1 MGMFENV
8 KIKKNPIGVEFIK
21 RGLLTETQVDRVL
34 QYQKEHKEL
43 KFGEIVDILDMCDK
57 EALLEA
63 LSDKIEVNPV
73 YLEKELKINP
83 VKYLPRDVIINNKVM
98 PFDLD
103 GNTLK
108 VAFAD
113 PQNAAKIKEVELLL
127 MNAGYTMEIYIT
139 LYTSI
144 MKQIEDIRTVETSY
158 VNKEEKDT
166 TKLIDNII
174 MTGIEK
180 RASDIHIEPLEKKVR
195 IRYRIDGELITV
207 TELPKERFSTIV
219 GRIKSISNMYQE
231 ITYDQDGSIN
241 TYENYSIRV
250 SSQKTV
256 TGEKFVLRLLKK
268 NSKARDLFELGFPK
282 DDELVARAFDR
293 RNSIV
298 VVCAPTGEGKT
309 TTLYS
314 AIDYLDKPTIN
325 IISIE
330 NPVER
335 RMPGINQVEIGPNV
349 TFASSLRT
357 VLRQDPDIVL
367 VGEIRDEETA
377 KTAIEAGQT
386 GHLVLTTVHTI
397 DAIEAITRLRKFG
410 ISDYD
415 VSASLVT
422 SISQRLVRR
431 LCPHCKKEHKL
442 TEDEIK
448 YIEKVEKISGE
459 KFDLEKA
466 TVYEPVG
473 CKYCDDIGYYERVA
487 LFEILCIDEY
497 LKDMISEGESTI
509 SIKRYA
515 MENTGYRPLIV
526 DGVNKVLNG
535 TTTIEELKRKISL

>member
-1 MGMFENV
+1 MFENV

-21 RGLLTETQVDRVL
+21 RGLLTEVQVDRVL

-57 EALLEA
+57 DALLDA
-63 LSDKIEVNPV
+63 LSDKVQVNPV
-73 YLEKELKINP
+73 MLEHNLKINP
-83 VKYLPRDVIINNKVM
+83 VKYLPRDVIINYKVM
-98 PFDLD
+98 PFDID

-113 PQNAAKIKEVELLL
+113 PQNAQKVKEVELLL
-127 MNAGYTMEIYIT
+127 MNAGYSMEIYIT

-144 MKQIEDIRTVETSY
+144 MKQIEGIRTVETTY
-158 VNKEEKDT
+158 VDKDEKDT

-180 RASDIHIEPLEKKVR
+180 RASDIHIEPMEEKIRV
-195 IRYRIDGELITV
+195 RYRIDGELITI
-207 TELPKERFSTIV
+207 TELPKDRQSNVI
-219 GRIKSISNMYQE
+219 GRLKSISNMYQE

-241 TYENYSIRV
+241 TYDNYSIRV

-256 TGEKFVLRLLKK
+256 NGEKFVLRLLKK
-268 NSKARDLFELGFPK
+268 NSKARDLFELGFPNNK
-282 DDELVARAFDR
+282 ELVDKAFNR
-293 RNSIV
+293 RNSII

-335 RMPGINQVEIGPNV
+335 RMPGINQVEIGPNI

-357 VLRQDPDIVL
+357 VLRQDPDIIL

-386 GHLVLTTVHTI
+386 GHLVLTTIHTI
-397 DAIEAITRLRKFG
+397 DAVEAITRLRKFG
-410 ISDYD
+410 LSDYD

-422 SISQRLVRR
+422 AISQRLVRR
-431 LCPHCKKEHKL
+431 LCDHCKKEHKL
-442 TEDEIK
+442 TEEELK
-448 YIEKVEKISGE
+448 YIEKVEKVTGE
-459 KFDLEKA
+459 KFDIENS

-473 CKYCDDIGYYERVA
+473 CKYCDDIGYYERIA
-487 LFEILCIDEY
+487 LFEILCIDDY

-509 SIKRYA
+509 TIKKYA
-515 MENTGYRPLIV
+515 MENTEYRPLVV
-526 DGVNKVLNG
+526 DGVRKVLSG
-535 TTTIEELKRKISL
+535 ITTIDELKRKISL

>member
-1 MGMFENV
+1 MFENV

-21 RGLLTETQVDRVL
+21 RGLLTEVQVDRVL

-57 EALLEA
+57 DALLDA
-63 LSDKIEVNPV
+63 LSDKVQVNPV
-73 YLEKELKINP
+73 MLEHNLKINP
-83 VKYLPRDVIINNKVM
+83 VKYLPRDVIINYKVM
-98 PFDLD
+98 PFDID

-113 PQNAAKIKEVELLL
+113 PQNAQKVKEVELLL
-127 MNAGYTMEIYIT
+127 MNAGYSMEIYIT

-144 MKQIEDIRTVETSY
+144 MKQIEGIRTVETTY
-158 VNKEEKDT
+158 VDKDEKDT

-180 RASDIHIEPLEKKVR
+180 RASDIHIEPMEEKIRV
-195 IRYRIDGELITV
+195 RYRIDGELITI
-207 TELPKERFSTIV
+207 TELPKDRQSNVI
-219 GRIKSISNMYQE
+219 GRLKSISNMYQE

-241 TYENYSIRV
+241 TYDNYSIRV

-256 TGEKFVLRLLKK
+256 NGEKFVLRLLKK
-268 NSKARDLFELGFPK
+268 NSKARDLFELGFPNNK
-282 DDELVARAFDR
+282 ELVDKAFNR
-293 RNSIV
+293 RNSII

-335 RMPGINQVEIGPNV
+335 RMPGINQVEIGPNI

-357 VLRQDPDIVL
+357 VLRQDPDIIL

-386 GHLVLTTVHTI
+386 GHLVLTTIHTI
-397 DAIEAITRLRKFG
+397 DAVEAITRLRKFG
-410 ISDYD
+410 LSDYD

-422 SISQRLVRR
+422 AISQRLVRR
-431 LCPHCKKEHKL
+431 LCDHCKREHKL
-442 TEDEIK
+442 TEEELK
-448 YIEKVEKISGE
+448 YIEKVEKVTGE
-459 KFDLEKA
+459 KFDIENS

-473 CKYCDDIGYYERVA
+473 CKYCDDIGYYERIA
-487 LFEILCIDEY
+487 LFEILCIDDY

-509 SIKRYA
+509 TIKKYA
-515 MENTGYRPLIV
+515 MENTEYRPLVV
-526 DGVNKVLNG
+526 DGVRKVLSG
-535 TTTIEELKRKISL
+535 ITTIDELKRKISL

>member
-1 MGMFENV
+1 MFENV

-21 RGLLTETQVDRVL
+21 RGLLTEVQVDRVL

-57 EALLEA
+57 DALLDA
-63 LSDKIEVNPV
+63 LSDKVQVNPV
-73 YLEKELKINP
+73 MLEHNLKINP
-83 VKYLPRDVIINNKVM
+83 VKYLPRDVIINYKVM
-98 PFDLD
+98 PFDID

-113 PQNAAKIKEVELLL
+113 PQNAQKVKEVELLL
-127 MNAGYTMEIYIT
+127 MNAGYSMEIYIT

-144 MKQIEDIRTVETSY
+144 MKQIEGIRTVETTY
-158 VNKEEKDT
+158 VDKDEKDT

-180 RASDIHIEPLEKKVR
+180 RASDIHIEPMEEKIRV
-195 IRYRIDGELITV
+195 RYRIDGELITI
-207 TELPKERFSTIV
+207 TELPKDRQSNVI
-219 GRIKSISNMYQE
+219 GRLKSISNMYQE

-241 TYENYSIRV
+241 TYDNYSIRV

-256 TGEKFVLRLLKK
+256 NGEKFVLRLLKK
-268 NSKARDLFELGFPK
+268 NSKARDLFELGFPNNK
-282 DDELVARAFDR
+282 ELVDKAFNR
-293 RNSIV
+293 RNSII

-335 RMPGINQVEIGPNV
+335 RMPGINQVEIGPNI

-357 VLRQDPDIVL
+357 VLRQDPDIIL

-386 GHLVLTTVHTI
+386 GHLVLTTIHTI
-397 DAIEAITRLRKFG
+397 DAVEAITRLRKFG
-410 ISDYD
+410 LSDYD

-422 SISQRLVRR
+422 AISQRLVRR
-431 LCPHCKKEHKL
+431 LCDHCKKEHKL
-442 TEDEIK
+442 TEEELK
-448 YIEKVEKISGE
+448 YIEKVEKVTGE
-459 KFDLEKA
+459 KFDIENS

-487 LFEILCIDEY
+487 LFEILCIDDY

-509 SIKRYA
+509 TIKKYA
-515 MENTGYRPLIV
+515 MENTEYRPLVV
-526 DGVNKVLNG
+526 DGVRKVLSG
-535 TTTIEELKRKISL
+535 ITTIDELKRKISL

>member
-1 MGMFENV
+1 MFENV

-21 RGLLTETQVDRVL
+21 RGLLTENQVDRVL
-34 QYQKEHKEL
+34 QYQKEHKDL

-57 EALLEA
+57 DALLEA
-63 LSDKIEVNPV
+63 LSDKVEVNPV
-73 YLEKELKINP
+73 KLEDVLKINP
-83 VKYLPRDVIINNKVM
+83 VKYLPRDVIINYKVM
-98 PFDLD
+98 PFDIE
-103 GNTLK
+103 GNNLK

-113 PQNAAKIKEVELLL
+113 PQNATKVKEVELLL
-127 MNAGYTMEIYIT
+127 MNAGYSMEVYIT

-144 MKQIEDIRTVETSY
+144 MKQIEDIRTVQTTY
-158 VNKEEKDT
+158 VDKEEKDT

-174 MTGIEK
+174 MTAIEK
-180 RASDIHIEPLEKKVR
+180 RASDIHIEPMEEKIR
-195 IRYRIDGELITV
+195 IRYRIDGELITIS
-207 TELPKERFSTIV
+207 ELPKERQSKIT
-219 GRIKSISNMYQE
+219 GRLKSISNMYQE
-231 ITYDQDGSIN
+231 ITYDQDGAIN
-241 TYENYSIRV
+241 TYDNFSIRV

-256 TGEKFVLRLLKK
+256 NGEKFVLRLLKK
-268 NSKARDLFELGFPK
+268 NSKARDLFELGFPNDK
-282 DDELVARAFDR
+282 ELVTRAFDR
-293 RNSIV
+293 RNSII

-314 AIDYLDKPTIN
+314 SIDYLNKPTIN

-386 GHLVLTTVHTI
+386 GHLVLTTIHTI
-397 DAIEAITRLRKFG
+397 DAVEAITRLRKFG
-410 ISDYD
+410 LSDYD

-431 LCPHCKKEHKL
+431 LCDHCKKERKL
-442 TEDEIK
+442 TEEEIK
-448 YIEKVEKISGE
+448 YIQRVEKITGE
-459 KFDLEKA
+459 TYDIKDA

-473 CKYCDDIGYYERVA
+473 CKYCDDIGYYERIA
-487 LFEILCIDEY
+487 LFEVLCIDEY

-509 SIKRYA
+509 TIKKYA
-515 MENTGYRPLIV
+515 LENTDYRPLIH
-526 DGVNKVLNG
+526 DGIKKVLSG
-535 TTTIEELKRKISL
+535 VTTIDELKRKISI

>member
-1 MGMFENV
+1 MFENV

-21 RGLLTETQVDRVL
+21 RGLLTEVQVDRVL

-43 KFGEIVDILDMCDK
+43 KLGEIVDILDMCDK
-57 EALLEA
+57 DALLDA
-63 LSDKIEVNPV
+63 LSDKVQVNPV
-73 YLEKELKINP
+73 MLEHNLKINP
-83 VKYLPRDVIINNKVM
+83 VKYLPRDVIINYKVM
-98 PFDLD
+98 PFDID

-113 PQNAAKIKEVELLL
+113 PQNAQKVKEVELLL
-127 MNAGYTMEIYIT
+127 MNAGYSMEIYIT

-144 MKQIEDIRTVETSY
+144 MKQIEGIRTVETTY
-158 VNKEEKDT
+158 VDKDEKDT

-180 RASDIHIEPLEKKVR
+180 RASDIHIEPMEEKIRV
-195 IRYRIDGELITV
+195 RYRIDGELITI
-207 TELPKERFSTIV
+207 TELPKDRQSNVI
-219 GRIKSISNMYQE
+219 GRLKSISNMYQE

-241 TYENYSIRV
+241 TYDNYSIRV

-256 TGEKFVLRLLKK
+256 NGEKFVLRLLKK
-268 NSKARDLFELGFPK
+268 NSKARDLFELGFPNNK
-282 DDELVARAFDR
+282 ELVDKAFNR
-293 RNSIV
+293 RNSII

-335 RMPGINQVEIGPNV
+335 RMPGINQVEIGPNI

-357 VLRQDPDIVL
+357 VLRQDPDIIL

-386 GHLVLTTVHTI
+386 GHLVLTTIHTI
-397 DAIEAITRLRKFG
+397 DAVEAITRLRKFG
-410 ISDYD
+410 LSDYD

-422 SISQRLVRR
+422 AISQRLVRR
-431 LCPHCKKEHKL
+431 LCDHCKREHKL
-442 TEDEIK
+442 TEEELK
-448 YIEKVEKISGE
+448 YIEKVEKVTGE
-459 KFDLEKA
+459 KFDIENS

-473 CKYCDDIGYYERVA
+473 CKYCDDIGYYERIA
-487 LFEILCIDEY
+487 LFEILCIDDY

-509 SIKRYA
+509 TIKKYA
-515 MENTGYRPLIV
+515 MENTEYRPLVV
-526 DGVNKVLNG
+526 DGVRKVLSG
-535 TTTIEELKRKISL
+535 ITTIDELKRKISL